1 MIIKNEQ
8 VTLLSDAEIA
18 NQRLK
23 IIVGFL
29 DRLRRERDALLAQNK
44 VLKSSNE
51 GLERYSKVF
60 HLDEEKEKENIALAA
75 ETAVEDIIGAQV
87 ASEFDSI
94 NDFSAPVSDTDLI

>member
-23 IIVGFL
+23 VIVGFL
-29 DRLRRERDALLAQNK
+29 DRLRRERDALIAQNK

-51 GLERYSKVF
+51 ALEHYSKVF
-60 HLDEEKEKENIALAA
+60 HLDEAKELENIKNAA
-75 ETAVEDIIGAQV
+75 ESTVEDVLGAQA
-87 ASEFDSI
+87 ASEYDTIS
-94 NDFSAPVSDTDLI
+94 DFTSPIVDADLL